1 MRFPDSNG
9 NPYFTFA
16 SMMMAGIDG
25 IRNRIDPGDP
35 IDRDLYELSRE
46 EERSIPHI
54 CATLAEALDELRE
67 DREFLTASGVFTDD
81 MIDAYIDLKMEEVD
95 RMLMATHPCEF
106 DMYYSL

>member
-9 NPYFTFA
+9 NPCFTFA
-16 SMMMAGIDG
+16 AMMMAGLDG
-25 IRNRIDPGDP
+25 ILNRIDPGDP
-35 IDRDLYELSRE
+35 IDRDLYALSRE

-67 DREFLTASGVFTDD
+67 GREFPTGPGVFSDD
-81 MIDAYIDLKMEEVD
+81 VIDAYIDLKMEEVD